1 MPPSRNLCAGAG
13 GHTDCCRLWDIAK
26 VIPKERI
33 SPSESFEGL
42 VKFLRSF
49 MFLIIF
55 ALLLACV
62 TLAQASVLLLVAGTV
77 KVRVVARHAQTL
89 PKTHHMPSMSVN

>member
-1 MPPSRNLCAGAG
+1 MTYRSCHRRR
-13 GHTDCCRLWDIAK
+13 TDCCRLWDIAQ

-77 KVRVVARHAQTL
+77 KVRVVARQAKTFT
-89 PKTHHMPSMSVN
+89 KTH